1 MGWLDEL
8 KKSKE
13 FLDSIDRLRN
23 PQYGHLFECWNDWH
37 LDRLIEIAEGAHKH
51 MDEPCYPYCP
61 ICGGYGKQ
69 VGEVD
74 GHGCYETEWAHF
86 DDCPYHED
94 WKPDG
99 E

>member
-1 MGWLDEL
+1 MNWLDEL
-8 KKSKE
+8 KKIQSRVE
-13 FLDSIDRLRN
+13 RRHV
-23 PQYGHLFECWNDWH
+23 PQEMIWGIPDYYERV
-37 LDRLIEIAEGAHKH
+37 DRLIEIAEGAHKH

>member
-1 MGWLDEL
+1 MNKWLDEL
-8 KKSKE
+8 EWLLESGGYSVVLKNDYE
-13 FLDSIDRLRN
+13 TRLDRDFRVAV
-23 PQYGHLFECWNDWH
+23 
-37 LDRLIEIAEGAHKH
+37 DRLIAIAEGAHKH